1 MANEVS
7 ETVDKPIYEWTDSL
21 SLNDQRRQLFQS
33 KLRSD
38 PYLRQAD
45 EEYQRQ
51 LEQWRKDKGTYNLLY
66 LIFGPAFFVAMIA
79 FLFGFMVYQ
88 NLVALVVAILSTSIA
103 VVVLTKIHRYDKIYG
118 ALIGV
123 SSEDL
128 AKQMIMPFPLAMVYP
143 PDPCRAVSNFL
154 VCYDHQRQPIG
165 LWDARMTRYHKIIH
179 DVKVTKANHHGVNE
193 TYFTPQ
199 TPEIRKN
206 FGGSFV
212 IADEEL
218 QRRASL
224 ASQARIDRGFGR
236 LRYLPGFEVNSSC
249 VTAIAFTR
257 DFLGRQGVVLASSG
271 LTCENVQP
279 LALRDLPKDNLVYDA
294 SGDLIGAVL
303 DWDGNQHLYIVQR
316 PELL

>member
-7 ETVDKPIYEWTDSL
+7 EAMDEPICEWTDSL
-21 SLNDQRRQLFQS
+21 LLNDQRRQLFQS

-38 PYLRQAD
+38 PYLRQAN

-79 FLFGFMVYQ
+79 FLFGFVAYQ
-88 NLVALVVAILSTSIA
+88 NLVALVVAILSAAIVIA
-103 VVVLTKIHRYDKIYG
+103 ALVEIYRYGKIYG

-128 AKQMIMPFPLAMVYP
+128 VRQMIMPFPLAMVCP

-165 LWDARMTRYHKIIH
+165 LWDARMARYHKIIH

-193 TYFTPQ
+193 TYFTPLA
-199 TPEIRKN
+199 PEVHES

-212 IADEEL
+212 ITDEEL
-218 QRRASL
+218 QRRANL
-224 ASQARIDRGFGR
+224 ASRARIDRGFGR

-294 SGDLIGAVL
+294 CGDLIGAVL
-303 DWDGNQHLYIVQR
+303 DWNGNQYLYIVQR